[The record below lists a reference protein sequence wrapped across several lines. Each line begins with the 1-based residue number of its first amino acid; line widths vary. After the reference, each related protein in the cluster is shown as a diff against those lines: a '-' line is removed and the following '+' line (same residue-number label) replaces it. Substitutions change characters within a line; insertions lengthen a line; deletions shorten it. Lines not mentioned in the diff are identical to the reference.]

1 MNTETLATII
11 RNISR
16 TTNGAR
22 LYESRYFHNPKDYAQ
37 NELIGR
43 THYVDESA
51 LKYFH
56 ARVIRAHQD
65 AEGLLFWIVESSATD
80 PDNNGRGFRPVVFDI
95 FGEVVYR
102 PDLANMVKT
111 SDKAR
116 ALYRD
121 WFDGFDIADHYR
133 KALASR
139 AERLEREA
147 QAYRDA
153 ITQMEPVTA

>member
-1 MNTETLATII
+1 MNAETLAAII

-16 TTNGAR
+16 TTSGAS
-22 LYESRYFHNPKDYAQ
+22 LYESRFFNQPVHYAQ
-37 NELIGR
+37 DQLTGR
-43 THYVDESA
+43 THYVDEST
-51 LKYFH
+51 LKFFH
-56 ARVIRAHQD
+56 ARVIGAHWD

-102 PDLANMVKT
+102 PDLADMVKT

-121 WFDGFDIADHYR
+121 WFEGFDIAAHYR

-139 AERLEREA
+139 AGRLEREA

-153 ITQMEPVTA
+153 IAQMEPVTA

>member
-1 MNTETLATII
+1 MNNETLATII

-16 TTNGAR
+16 TTSGAR
-22 LYESRYFHNPKDYAQ
+22 LYESRFFNQPVHYAQ
-37 NELIGR
+37 DQLTGR
-43 THYVDESA
+43 THYVDEST
-51 LKYFH
+51 LKFFH
-56 ARVIRAHQD
+56 ARVIGAHWD

-80 PDNNGRGFRPVVFDI
+80 PYNNGRGFRPVVFDI

-102 PDLANMVKT
+102 PDLADMVKT

-139 AERLEREA
+139 AGRLEREA